1 MLHFDLYHCS
11 RMYEKNKCY
20 HERMDWFNKHLPKK
34 CDTIPWSAS
43 MNMNIMG
50 LTGSNVNLR
59 NDSEYKKLTF
69 VVDVGVAA
77 AADVLG

>member
-1 MLHFDLYHCS
+1 
-11 RMYEKNKCY
+11 
-20 HERMDWFNKHLPKK
+20 
-34 CDTIPWSAS
+34 